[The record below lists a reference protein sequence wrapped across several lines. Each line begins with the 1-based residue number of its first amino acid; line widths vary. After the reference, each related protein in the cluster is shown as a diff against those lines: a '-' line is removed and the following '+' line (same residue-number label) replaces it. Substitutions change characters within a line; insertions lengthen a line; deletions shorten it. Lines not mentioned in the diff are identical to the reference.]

1 MDLTTKQ
8 RHAIYDALGFDPI
21 DEDILRAIRLTR
33 DTSTE
38 RLKAQLEQAEAVF
51 EERGGRGVELAEEI
65 DRIKIALAVR
75 SAAPTHFIL
84 MGDVLH
90 AGKIRVEASSLEEAI
105 RKAEDGDF
113 EVYDESGKNLAF
125 DWNGDEDSVETE

>member
-8 RHAIYDALGFDPI
+8 RHAIFDALDYDPI
-21 DEDILRAIRLTR
+21 DEDILRAIRMTR
-33 DTSTE
+33 DSSTE
-38 RLKAQLEQAEAVF
+38 KLKAQLEQVVAVF
-51 EERGGRGVELAEEI
+51 EGRGSRGVELAEEI

-84 MGDVLH
+84 TGD
-90 AGKIRVEASSLEEAI
+90 IRHPGRIKVEAASLEEAVK
-105 RKAEDGDF
+105 KAEDGDF
-113 EVYDESGKNLAF
+113 EVYDESHKILAF